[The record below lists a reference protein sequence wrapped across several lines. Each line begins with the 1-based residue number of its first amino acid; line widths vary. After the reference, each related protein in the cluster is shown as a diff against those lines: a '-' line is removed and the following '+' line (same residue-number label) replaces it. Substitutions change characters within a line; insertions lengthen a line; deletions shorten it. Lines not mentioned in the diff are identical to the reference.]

1 MPQNESVVFSEVD
14 DNGIAII
21 KLDRPKAN
29 ALSRGLLIELDEV
42 AKGYLN
48 DPPKAIVIHGGDKI
62 FAAGA
67 DISEFGGASEAIE
80 LSRLFH
86 EALGTISAIPR
97 VTIAA
102 INGFALGGG
111 CELALA
117 CDFRVASANAKLGQP
132 EILLGIIP
140 GGGGTQRLPR
150 LIGISRA
157 KELIFSGRQVGAEE
171 ALAMGLVDKLAEPG
185 DAFRVAYDWALELS
199 KGAVLAQGLAKDAI
213 DRGMAT
219 TIQHGL
225 DFERLL
231 FATSFDTNDAAA
243 GISSFLQNGPG
254 KAIFKGE

>member
-1 MPQNESVVFSEVD
+1 MSQNERVVFSEVD
-14 DNGIAII
+14 DNEIGIIR
-21 KLDRPKAN
+21 LDRPKAN
-29 ALSRGLLIELDEV
+29 ALSGRLLSELREV
-42 AKGYLN
+42 AEGYLK
-48 DPPKAIVIHGGDKI
+48 DPPKAVVIHGGEKI

-67 DISEFGGASEAIE
+67 DISEFGGPSEAIG
-80 LSRLFH
+80 LSKLFH
-86 EALGTISAIPR
+86 EALGAISAIPR

-102 INGFALGGG
+102 VNGFALGGG

-117 CDFRVASANAKLGQP
+117 CDFRVAASNAKFGQP

-157 KELIFSGRQVGAEE
+157 KELIYSGRQVSADE

-185 DAFRVAYDWALELS
+185 DAFRVAYDWALEFS
-199 KGAVLAQGLAKDAI
+199 KGAVLAQGLAKEAI
-213 DRGMAT
+213 EMGLAM

-225 DFERLL
+225 DLERLL
-231 FATSFDTNDAAA
+231 FATSFDTNDATA
-243 GISSFLQNGPG
+243 GITSFLENGPG